1 MMKKKLKANSDGQPE
16 CSDPVKETTMT
27 TTMTTTK
34 TAAPTTTRRW
44 KWSGETEEPDHRW
57 NDEEECITYKE
68 YQQKLKDDAWN
79 DYAHARE
86 DDDDD
91 AWHENDECLSAAAQ
105 QHVHVPCMNLTK
117 DERDKKSTQF
127 KFGLCAHCD
136 AGLDDES
143 EFVCEPRGLNCS
155 WVMAC
160 NACHD
165 YYQQLAYT
173 RGCGGCN

>member
-1 MMKKKLKANSDGQPE
+1 
-16 CSDPVKETTMT
+16 MT
-27 TTMTTTK
+27 TTICNASITK
-34 TAAPTTTRRW
+34 FSNEDLWAMAHGDQ
-44 KWSGETEEPDHRW
+44 SYVFDDDYEDEEPNETPH
-57 NDEEECITYKE
+57 IPY
-68 YQQKLKDDAWN
+68 
-79 DYAHARE
+79 
-86 DDDDD
+86 
-91 AWHENDECLSAAAQ
+91 
-105 QHVHVPCMNLTK
+105 MNLTK

-143 EFVCEPRGLNCS
+143 EFVCEPRALGFS

-165 YYQQLAYT
+165 YYQQLAYK

>member
-1 MMKKKLKANSDGQPE
+1 
-16 CSDPVKETTMT
+16 MT
-27 TTMTTTK
+27 TTICNASITK
-34 TAAPTTTRRW
+34 F
-44 KWSGETEEPDHRW
+44 SNEELW
-57 NDEEECITYKE
+57 
-68 YQQKLKDDAWN
+68 AM
-79 DYAHARE
+79 ARGDQPYVF
-86 DDDDD
+86 DDDY
-91 AWHENDECLSAAAQ
+91 EDEDQ
-105 QHVHVPCMNLTK
+105 TPHHIPCMNLTK

-143 EFVCEPRGLNCS
+143 EFVCEP

-165 YYQQLAYT
+165 YYQQLAYK